1 MHVDKIILRAT
12 LTTVAVVLMLCAFMT
27 LALCFV
33 FPSTM
38 MQLTYDVGMNAASVK
53 YAQRAYDYSGD
64 VYYAAFATE
73 VAILDGNTEQIA
85 HCGNQF
91 ISDDEFQT
99 YCDARNA
106 EKPEFAQGKYEQY
119 VYGQVY
125 AAQYVMATTDAE
137 KSLVINKA
145 FLSLETNT
153 FPQGNA
159 VATVVIAANKK
170 QDGNTLC
177 VIREKMKEMEK
188 DGFKDGL
195 TAADAARFE
204 GVFALTNG

>member
-1 MHVDKIILRAT
+1 MHVDRIILRAT

-73 VAILDGNTEQIA
+73 VAILDGNTEKIA
-85 HCGNQF
+85 ECGSAF
-91 ISDDEFQT
+91 ISDDEFEE
-99 YCDARNA
+99 YCTARNA
-106 EKPEFAQGKYEQY
+106 QKPPLANGKYEQY

-125 AAQYVMATTDAE
+125 AAQYVMATTPAE
-137 KSLVINKA
+137 KALLINKA
-145 FLSLETNT
+145 FLSVEVGT

-159 VATVVIAANKK
+159 ISTLVIAASNQ
-170 QDGNTLC
+170 QDNETLHA
-177 VIREKMKEMEK
+177 IREKMNEIDK
-188 DGFKDGL
+188 DVF